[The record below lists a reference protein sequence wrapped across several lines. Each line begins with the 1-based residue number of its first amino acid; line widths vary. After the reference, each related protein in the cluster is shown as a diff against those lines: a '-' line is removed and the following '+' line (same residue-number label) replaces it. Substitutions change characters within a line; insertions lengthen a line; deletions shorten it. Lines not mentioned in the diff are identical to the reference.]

1 MTNYEFASGM
11 LKDFGDVTEEY
22 LESYY
27 GMKGIFD
34 VKDDDPEQ
42 QRKFEELEQ
51 LFNELVK
58 ATIEEVQR
66 NA

>member
-34 VKDDDPEQ
+34 VKDDWTYVNSLDI
-42 QRKFEELEQ
+42 K
-51 LFNELVK
+51 K
-58 ATIEEVQR
+58 WS
-66 NA
+66 

>member
-27 GMKGIFD
+27 GMKGIFVLPPREND
-34 VKDDDPEQ
+34 LKLM
-42 QRKFEELEQ
+42 ELPVRE
-51 LFNELVK
+51 
-58 ATIEEVQR
+58 
-66 NA
+66 